1 MSSLS
6 SMTPLYP
13 FYDLSMLSWCPLY
26 DLSMPSP
33 WPLYTL
39 SMPFHALSMA
49 SICPLYLLWPLYAP
63 STTSLCPFMPSLWSL
78 IPSLWP
84 LYVLSIFYDLSMPLL
99 WPLYALSCS
108 LYDLSCPLYG
118 LYMSSLSSVTSLCPF
133 YDLSMPFHA
142 ISMISHALSM
152 ASICPLYLLQ
162 PLYAH
167 SMPSLRPLWPTKLG
181 QNLLEWQV
189 ILDNRCS
196 TPVKHHRKKLWPSS
210 CQKKPSKEPRLSSLQ
225 SLKRYPSPIYSPILH
240 GGDVRETEWV
250 AGTSPHW
257 W

>member
-26 DLSMPSP
+26 DLSMTSV
-33 WPLYTL
+33 
-39 SMPFHALSMA
+39 
-49 SICPLYLLWPLYAP
+49 YL
-63 STTSLCPFMPSLWSL
+63 
-78 IPSLWP
+78 
-84 LYVLSIFYDLSMPLL
+84 
-99 WPLYALSCS
+99 LYALSCP
-108 LYDLSCPLYG
+108 LFDFSCPLYV
-118 LYMSSLSSVTSLCPF
+118 LYMSSLSSMTSLFPF

-142 ISMISHALSM
+142 LSMISHALSM
-152 ASICPLYLLQ
+152 ASIYPLYRLQ

-167 SMPSLRPLWPTKLG
+167 SMPSLCLLWPTKLG

-189 ILDNRCS
+189 ILDNSCS

-210 CQKKPSKEPRLSSLQ
+210 CQKKPSKEPRLSPLQ

-240 GGDVRETEWV
+240 GGDVRETESG